1 LDKLGKLQ
9 RRLAQAPLQV
19 IEPLNWYGIDLS
31 EMMGTTITPQAAIEL
46 GHDICTEL
54 HHGNTA
60 AG

>member
-31 EMMGTTITPQAAIEL
+31 EMTAIEL
-46 GHDICTEL
+46 GHDIATEL